1 MKSTTGAYIALGDY
15 GVVWSC
21 SKLQKKVADSS
32 TAAEPYALHEFVK
45 TVIEVHGKLV
55 EMGET
60 VETPIKLKQDN
71 QAVIKMSEVITA
83 HAGSKH
89 LRIPQAFIHEE
100 VREGLVK
107 CEKASSDDN
116 GADSYTKSPARQKF
130 KKDMRE
136 SMGPQPGLE

>member
-1 MKSTTGAYIALGDY
+1 MKT
-15 GVVWSC
+15 
-21 SKLQKKVADSS
+21 
-32 TAAEPYALHEFVK
+32 F
-45 TVIEVHGKLV
+45 IEVHGKLV
-55 EMGET
+55 EMGE
-60 VETPIKLKQDN
+60 
-71 QAVIKMSEVITA
+71 
-83 HAGSKH
+83 
-89 LRIPQAFIHEE
+89 IHEE